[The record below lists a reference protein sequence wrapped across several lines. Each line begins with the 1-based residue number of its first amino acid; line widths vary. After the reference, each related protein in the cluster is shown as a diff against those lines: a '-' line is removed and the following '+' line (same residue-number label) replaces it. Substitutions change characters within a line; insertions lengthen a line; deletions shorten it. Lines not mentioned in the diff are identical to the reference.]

1 MQVSQQRLRE
11 DIEANARFG
20 DIDAPAGRGRTVLT
34 GSDADRRAR
43 EYFVERLR
51 DAGLSV
57 RIDAVGNVAGRW
69 VPAGADPDA
78 APVAAGSHLDSVPEG
93 GIFDGPLGVYAALE
107 AVRTLQERDADVSLD
122 RPIDVV
128 SFTEEEGARFSHGLL
143 GSSVATGARDA
154 DDALA
159 FHDADGTTLETHLDA
174 IDFRG
179 TDTIDAAAWDAWA
192 ELHIEQGTVLES
204 AGAGVGVVDAITGIT
219 TCTADIV
226 GEADHAG
233 ATPMDERRDALV
245 AASEFVVD
253 FRAAAD
259 DVAQN
264 QSATAVG
271 TVGQFDVTPN
281 ARNIVPGEVTL
292 QMDIRDVNYR
302 AMNAIAE
309 RADAALARLET
320 THPVETSF
328 DRYRDQR
335 PSRMADDCVDAAL
348 DAAATED
355 IDAKRMHSA
364 AMHDTANVA
373 SVTDAVLLFAP
384 SADGLSHNPREWTD
398 WVDCATAA
406 SVLAGTLA
414 RLAGA

>member
-1 MQVSQQRLRE
+1 MQASQQRLRE

-43 EYFVERLR
+43 EFLVERLR
-51 DAGLSV
+51 DADLSV
-57 RIDAVGNVAGRW
+57 RIDAVGTIAGRW
-69 VPAGADPDA
+69 VPDGADPDA

-107 AVRTLQERDADVSLD
+107 AVRTLQERDAGASLD

-159 FHDADGTTLETHLDA
+159 LRDADGTTLDAHLDA
-174 IDFRG
+174 IGFRG

-219 TCTADIV
+219 TCAADIV

-253 FRAAAD
+253 VRAAAD

-264 QSATAVG
+264 QSSTAVG
-271 TVGQFDVTPN
+271 TVGQFDVAPN

-292 QMDIRDVNYR
+292 QMDIRDVDYR
-302 AMNAIAE
+302 AMDAIAE
-309 RADAALARLET
+309 RAEAALDELEAA
-320 THPVETSF
+320 HPVETSF

-335 PSRMADDCVDAAL
+335 PSRMADDCVAAAL

-373 SVTDAVLLFAP
+373 GVTDAVLLFAP

-398 WVDCATAA
+398 WADCATAA

>member
-1 MQVSQQRLRE
+1 
-11 DIEANARFG
+11 
-20 DIDAPAGRGRTVLT
+20 
-34 GSDADRRAR
+34 
-43 EYFVERLR
+43 
-51 DAGLSV
+51 
-57 RIDAVGNVAGRW
+57 
-69 VPAGADPDA
+69 
-78 APVAAGSHLDSVPEG
+78 SHLDSVPEG

-107 AVRTLQERDADVSLD
+107 AVRTLQERDAGASLD

-159 FHDADGTTLETHLDA
+159 LRDADGTTLDAHLDA
-174 IDFRG
+174 IGFRG

-219 TCTADIV
+219 TCAADIV

-245 AASEFVVD
+245 AASEFVTD

-264 QSATAVG
+264 QSSTAVG
-271 TVGQFDVTPN
+271 TVGQFDVAPN

-292 QMDIRDVNYR
+292 QMDIRDVDYR
-302 AMNAIAE
+302 AMDAIAE
-309 RADAALARLET
+309 RAEAALDELEAA
-320 THPVETSF
+320 HPVETSF

-335 PSRMADDCVDAAL
+335 PSRMADDCVAAAL

-373 SVTDAVLLFAP
+373 GVTDAVLLFAP

-406 SVLAGTLA
+406 SVLTGTLA